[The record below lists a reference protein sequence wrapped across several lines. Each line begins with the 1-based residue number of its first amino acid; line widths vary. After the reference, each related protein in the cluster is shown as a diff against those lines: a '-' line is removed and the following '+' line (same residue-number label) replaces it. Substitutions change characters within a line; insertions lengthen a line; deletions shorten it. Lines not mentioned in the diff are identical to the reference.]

1 MFRPASAE
9 RIAQGGNGMNTEQY
23 KNQTKYLYCI
33 INELPKAIEKFNLT
47 EEQVMEIK
55 IKLRQ
60 RFNIITN
67 SC

>member
-1 MFRPASAE
+1 
-9 RIAQGGNGMNTEQY
+9 MNTEQY

-60 RFNIITN
+60 RFNIIIN